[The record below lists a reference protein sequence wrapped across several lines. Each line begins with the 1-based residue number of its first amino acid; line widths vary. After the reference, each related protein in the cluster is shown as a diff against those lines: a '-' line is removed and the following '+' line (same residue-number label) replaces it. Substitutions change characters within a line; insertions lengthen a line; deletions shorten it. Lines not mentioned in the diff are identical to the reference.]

1 MSRRPRDQA
10 TVADAMETMRAD
22 YAAAKSSRFRRRRSG
37 VPSAGAGADYHYR
50 SESDYLKLME
60 LARDYDRN
68 DVLMGAMVDR
78 AAINTIQDGIHVDPS
93 TGDPELDADLK
104 ADWQTWSE
112 DEKQCDL
119 AQEHTLA
126 ELEWQAMRA
135 VIVDGDIQALLNRVG
150 AIEMIEG
157 HRLRTPRWADK
168 HVVHGVLLDAE
179 TRQRKQYYFTAD
191 DIDPSKALNK
201 NTAMQP
207 YPTRDEA
214 GNRQVCHVYHPKRVT
229 QTRGVTCFAP
239 IFDQA
244 GMFEDICFAKLVQQ
258 QMVAC
263 FAVIE
268 ERPLEFKVPASTKE
282 AQVGPQ
288 TTETDADG
296 NPRTL
301 EGMGPG
307 MRIKGAPGAK
317 IKLDSANVP
326 NPEFFPHMRMVI
338 QLVGMNLGL
347 PLVLALM
354 DASETNFS
362 GWRGAMEQAK
372 LGFQQNQRMIY
383 RRFVKPVYEWR
394 VRQRIANEP
403 AMAAA
408 SQRLGKLIFRHSAGY
423 PTWPYVEPLKDASA
437 DLLQTRN
444 ALISQRRRC
453 ARRNLDWDDLSTE
466 IVEDNAQ
473 LIEKAAKKAKELND
487 RYPDLRITWREL
499 ACLPTPDGMTVS
511 AAAAMDSDGQA
522 AAGGGR
528 GAGKEEEAD
537 R

>member
-22 YAAAKSSRFRRRRSG
+22 YAAARASRFRRTRSG
-37 VPSAGAGADYHYR
+37 VPAAGAGADYHYR
-50 SESDYLKLME
+50 SEGDYLRLME

-68 DVLMGAMVDR
+68 DVLIGALVDR
-78 AAINTIQDGIHVDPS
+78 AATNAIQDGIHVDPD
-93 TGDPELDADLK
+93 TGDAELDAELK
-104 ADWQTWSE
+104 TDWVDWAG
-112 DEKQCDL
+112 DPDRCDL
-119 AQEHTLA
+119 AQECSFGL
-126 ELEWQAMRA
+126 LQWQAMRA
-135 VIVDGDIQALLNRVG
+135 SIVDGDIVFLLNRSG
-150 AIEMIEG
+150 GIEVAEA
-157 HRLRTPRWADK
+157 HRLRSPRPGSPNI
-168 HVVHGVLLDAE
+168 VHGVLLDPV
-179 TRQRKQYYFTAD
+179 TRRREQYWLTAD
-191 DIDPSKALNK
+191 EIDPAKTVTK
-201 NTAMQP
+201 NTRMRFYA
-207 YPTRDEA
+207 TRDDE
-214 GNRQVCHVYHPKRVT
+214 GYRQVCHVYHPKRAT
-229 QTRGVTCFAP
+229 QTRGITALAP

-244 GMFEDICFAKLVQQ
+244 GMFEDIAFAKLVQQ

-268 ERPLEFKVPASTKE
+268 ERPLDFKVPAATKE
-282 AQVGPQ
+282 AAIGPQ

-338 QLVGMNLGL
+338 QLIGMNLGL

-372 LGFQQNQRMIY
+372 LGFQSHQRMVY
-383 RRFVKPVYEWR
+383 ERLVKPVYYWR
-394 VRQRIANEP
+394 LRRRIATEP

-408 SQRLGKLIFRHSAGY
+408 AKKLGDRFFRHTPGY

-453 ARRNLDWDDLSTE
+453 ARRNLDWDDLTDE
-466 IVEDNAQ
+466 IVADNSQ
-473 LIEKAAKKAKELND
+473 LIERAAKQADRLNKKF
-487 RYPDLRITWREL
+487 PTLNVTWREL

-511 AAAAMDSDGQA
+511 AAAGMDADRP
-522 AAGGGR
+522 AGGAGR
-528 GAGKEEEAD
+528 TGGEEESD
-537 R
+537 Q